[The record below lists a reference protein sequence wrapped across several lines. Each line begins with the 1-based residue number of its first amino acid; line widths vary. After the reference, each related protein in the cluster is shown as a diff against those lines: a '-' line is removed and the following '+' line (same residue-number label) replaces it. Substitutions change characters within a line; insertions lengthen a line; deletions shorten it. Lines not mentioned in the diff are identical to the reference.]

1 VPLNAPASR
10 PASVIGILDE
20 LTINRIAAGEVVD
33 RPASAVKELV
43 ENAIDAGARRIRV
56 RLEGGGLDL
65 VSVEDDGSGMTL
77 HDLRLC
83 WMRHATSKLV
93 KLEDLMHVG
102 TYGFRGEA
110 LSSLAAVAELRIDT
124 RHHQEEDGHAIVVRD
139 GQLRSEAPSA
149 WVRGTRIEVRGLF
162 AGIPVRRKFM
172 GSAASEAQRVL
183 TTLVR
188 QALARPDVEF
198 RLHHG
203 ARELLV
209 APAEDRKARVR
220 RLLGQLA
227 EGLSEVLWE
236 ADSMAITGFVGG
248 PGTDR
253 GRADQIHVSINRRP
267 ISGGMLQRAVAK
279 GLNLPAGRYPVA
291 VLDVTLPL
299 DTVDVN
305 VHPQK
310 KEVRFQSE
318 APIFQAVSDAVAN
331 ALDLGGLLP
340 LYAPVPSRES
350 LSHSM
355 PFAAAMPATS
365 DAALSSSEAPIA
377 FPGSLLSLLG
387 ESVAPEPQAVQ
398 EDLFASSQRLVVF
411 PGMEPRRAAPVS
423 GPVSLGGVPFLG
435 TEGYL
440 LCQIQGG
447 LMVIDQRAAHERILY
462 EQALRSL
469 SRDGAVPSQQLLFP
483 LTLELPLREHQ
494 TAMATLGQ
502 LRDLS
507 FDLEPFGGNVL
518 LLRGIPASVS
528 QERAEAI
535 LHEILAQLAE
545 EELSS
550 QALNEEFARA
560 YAQAAAVR
568 RDQELP
574 SEERTR
580 LVDELF
586 ASSDPWTSPGGRP
599 IVARLS
605 GEDLARLF
613 R

>member
-1 VPLNAPASR
+1 VPLNASAPST
-10 PASVIGILDE
+10 ASVIGILDE

-110 LSSLAAVAELRIDT
+110 LSSLASVAELRIDT
-124 RHHQEEDGHAIVVRD
+124 RHHLEEDGHAIVVRD
-139 GQLRSEAPSA
+139 GQLRSEAPSG

-183 TTLVR
+183 TTMVR

-209 APAEDRKARVR
+209 APAENRKARVR

-227 EGLSEVLWE
+227 EGLCEVLWE
-236 ADSMAITGFVGG
+236 HDGVAITGFVGG

-299 DTVDVN
+299 ETVDVN

-340 LYAPVPSRES
+340 LYAPVSERES
-350 LSHSM
+350 SVRSV
-355 PFAAAMPATS
+355 PFAAGSQAYEIGLSASETS
-365 DAALSSSEAPIA
+365 IA
-377 FPGSLLSLLG
+377 FPGSLASLLG
-387 ESVAPEPQAVQ
+387 ETLAQEQDVVQ
-398 EDLFASSQRLVVF
+398 EDLFSASERLVVF
-411 PGMEPRRAAPVS
+411 PGMEPRVAKPAP
-423 GPVSLGGVPFLG
+423 GPISLGGVPFLG

-483 LTLELPLREHQ
+483 RTLELPLREHQ

-528 QERAEAI
+528 QDRAEAI

-545 EELSS
+545 EELTSL
-550 QALNEEFARA
+550 ALNEEFARA

-568 RDQELP
+568 RDQDLP

-586 ASSDPWTSPGGRP
+586 ATSDPWTSPGGRP

-605 GEDLARLF
+605 GEDLSRLF